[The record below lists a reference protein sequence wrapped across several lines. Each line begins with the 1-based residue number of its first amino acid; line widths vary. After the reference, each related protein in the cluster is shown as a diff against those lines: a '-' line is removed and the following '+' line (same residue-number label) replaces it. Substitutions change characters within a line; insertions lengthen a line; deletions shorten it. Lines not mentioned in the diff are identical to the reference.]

1 MSRKFSPNE
10 YKYLSAQVGRMARM
24 PKGTKLDD
32 GWVLVQPKYDQRS
45 NFKGALFEKDGQYA
59 LAFAGTD
66 AKNVK
71 DWGANLKMILTGSNK
86 QTDIAKE
93 FADEMINKYNLNS
106 ENTVSTGTSE
116 GGHEA
121 THVGIEKGL
130 PTYTFNAF
138 GVRKKE
144 QEGKNYNVVNYRD
157 PHDPVSK
164 LKRNVGE
171 TYIVPST
178 QGWFKGKTPFGSIN
192 AHRIQ
197 NMGDIEQAIPVEE
210 YKKRH
215 PMFLDGISDAEI
227 TREDIAMMEPE
238 LFSVYEKEIDERL
251 KNNQIRSNA
260 EIEEL
265 LRKMGLIS
273 QRNGYYR
280 RLSYV

>member
-1 MSRKFSPNE
+1 ME
-10 YKYLSAQVGRMARM
+10 
-24 PKGTKLDD
+24 
-32 GWVLVQPKYDQRS
+32 
-45 NFKGALFEKDGQYA
+45 
-59 LAFAGTD
+59 
-66 AKNVK
+66 
-71 DWGANLKMILTGSNK
+71 
-86 QTDIAKE
+86 
-93 FADEMINKYNLNS
+93 
-106 ENTVSTGTSE
+106 
-116 GGHEA
+116 
-121 THVGIEKGL
+121 
-130 PTYTFNAF
+130 
-138 GVRKKE
+138 
-144 QEGKNYNVVNYRD
+144 
-157 PHDPVSK
+157 
-164 LKRNVGE
+164 KRNVGE

-273 QRNGYYR
+273 QRNGYYK